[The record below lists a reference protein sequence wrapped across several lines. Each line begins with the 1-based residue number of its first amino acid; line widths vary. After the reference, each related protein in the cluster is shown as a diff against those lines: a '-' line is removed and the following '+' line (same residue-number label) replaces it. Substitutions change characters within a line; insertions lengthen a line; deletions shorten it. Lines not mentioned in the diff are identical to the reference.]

1 MILIG
6 GYYIVILMFDLYIY
20 LIFGNIISILNLLW
34 CYIVLVLFLIN
45 NEVFG
50 NIFFCFIYSIYFF
63 LKKLVEKR
71 KNWYFKVIII
81 IF

>member
-6 GYYIVILMFDLYIY
+6 GYYIVILMFDLFIY
-20 LIFGNIISILNLLW
+20 LIVGNIMSILYLLW

-45 NEVFG
+45 KEVFG

-63 LKKLVEKR
+63 LKNWLKKK

>member
-6 GYYIVILMFDLYIY
+6 GYYIVILMFDLFIY
-20 LIFGNIISILNLLW
+20 LILGNIMSILYLLW

-63 LKKLVEKR
+63 LKNWLKKK

>member
-6 GYYIVILMFDLYIY
+6 GYYIVILMFDLFIY
-20 LIFGNIISILNLLW
+20 LIVGNIMSILYLLL
-34 CYIVLVLFLIN
+34 YIVLVLFLIN

-63 LKKLVEKR
+63 LKNWLKKK

>member
-6 GYYIVILMFDLYIY
+6 GYYIVILMFDLFIY
-20 LIFGNIISILNLLW
+20 LIVGNIMSILYLLW

-63 LKKLVEKR
+63 LKNWLKKK